1 MYKSNKYSAQKD
13 AIIEGC
19 AMVKL
24 AEASDALTLDEI
36 ICGEPLLTGVSTQ
49 KLARVMMKFVDM
61 GFVVKSKRRDGR
73 MVGWFIKLLLKWKKR
88 DMRETLSLICLE
100 EKWHDYP

>member
-1 MYKSNKYSAQKD
+1 MYKSNKYSAQQD

-49 KLARVMMKFVDM
+49 TLARVMMQFVDM

-73 MVGWFIKLLLKWKKR
+73 MVYKTVAKMEEEGYER
-88 DMRETLSLICLE
+88 DLITHLFGGE
-100 EKWHDYP
+100 MA

>member
-13 AIIEGC
+13 AVIEDC
-19 AMVKL
+19 AMVKH

-36 ICGEPLLTGVSTQ
+36 ICGEPLLAGVSTQ

-61 GFVVKSKRRDGR
+61 GFVVKSKRRDGK
-73 MVGWFIKLLLKWKKR
+73 MIYKTVAKMEEEGYER
-88 DMRETLSLICLE
+88 DPVTHLFGGEMA
-100 EKWHDYP
+100 

>member
-1 MYKSNKYSAQKD
+1 MYHSKSKYSAQQD

-24 AEASDALTLDEI
+24 AEATDALTLDEI
-36 ICGEPLLTGVSTQ
+36 IRGEPLLTGVTTQ

-61 GFVVKSKRRDGR
+61 GFVVKQ
-73 MVGWFIKLLLKWKKR
+73 LLKTIRFNPFLLVVMEHGVK
-88 DMRETLSLICLE
+88 T
-100 EKWHDYP
+100 

>member
-1 MYKSNKYSAQKD
+1 MEILSSAQQD

-24 AEASDALTLDEI
+24 AEATDALTLDEI
-36 ICGEPLLTGVSTQ
+36 IRGEPLLTGVTTQ

-61 GFVVKSKRRDGR
+61 GFVVKSKRRDGNDLGSFTAGK
-73 MVGWFIKLLLKWKKR
+73 VGGILSIKLR
-88 DMRETLSLICLE
+88 S
-100 EKWHDYP
+100 

>member
-1 MYKSNKYSAQKD
+1 MYKSKKYSAQQD

-24 AEASDALTLDEI
+24 AEATDPLTLDEI
-36 ICGEPLLTGVSTQ
+36 IRGEPLLAGVTTQ

-61 GFVVKSKRRDGR
+61 GFVVKSKRRDGKMVYKTVAR
-73 MVGWFIKLLLKWKKR
+73 MEEEGYER
-88 DMRETLSLICLE
+88 DPVTHLYGGE
-100 EKWHDYP
+100 WA

>member
-1 MYKSNKYSAQKD
+1 MYHSKSKYSAQQD

-24 AEASDALTLDEI
+24 AEATDALTLDDI
-36 ICGEPLLTGVSTQ
+36 IKGEPLLTGVTTQ

-61 GFVVKSKRRDGR
+61 GFVVKSKRRDGKMVYKTVAR
-73 MVGWFIKLLLKWKKR
+73 MEEEGYER
-88 DMRETLSLICLE
+88 DPITHLYGGE
-100 EKWHDYP
+100 WA